1 MKSMFLNIVD
11 FSAFEYSLKIFYHE
25 WDLEMKVQRVNLL
38 LMRILSV
45 KE

>member
-1 MKSMFLNIVD
+1 MKSMFLSIVS
-11 FSAFEYSLKIFYHE
+11 FSAFEYRLKIFDHE
-25 WDLEMKVQRVNLL
+25 WDLEMKVQRANLL

>member
-1 MKSMFLNIVD
+1 MILSILN
-11 FSAFEYSLKIFYHE
+11 FSACEYRLKIFYHE
-25 WDLEMKVQRVNLL
+25 WDLEMKVQRINLL

>member
-1 MKSMFLNIVD
+1 MKSMLL
-11 FSAFEYSLKIFYHE
+11 SAFEYRLKIFYHE